1 MTRPPTTSL
10 APEVEALIAE
20 LHGLLHEVFAPVGA
34 LIVLSAPNR
43 RIDGM
48 RPCDAIRD
56 RDADALQRLCAWL
69 NTCADGNFA

>member
-1 MTRPPTTSL
+1 MSEAEL
-10 APEVEALIAE
+10 DPEVESLIGE

-34 LIVLSAPNR
+34 LIVLSAPHR

-56 RDADALQRLCAWL
+56 RDAAALQRLCDWL
-69 NTCADGNFA
+69 NACADGNFA